1 MSAALVLDASAALRV
16 AQGSA
21 DGRAALDAADEVIAP
36 SLFAAEVANA
46 LWKYVRAGQ
55 LSADEALG
63 MLHDAVA
70 ACDRLEPI
78 DSAAAAAALQAA
90 GDGPHPIYDWL
101 YLNLARDRGATL
113 VTADTRLA
121 ALARSKAVN
130 VAQV

>member
-1 MSAALVLDASAALRV
+1 VV
-16 AQGSA
+16 
-21 DGRAALDAADEVIAP
+21 AP

-55 LSADEALG
+55 LAADEALS

-70 ACDRLEPI
+70 ACDRLEPL

-90 GDGPHPIYDWL
+90 AGGQHPIYDWL
-101 YLNLARDRGATL
+101 YLNLARDRDATL
-113 VTADTRLA
+113 VTADARLA
-121 ALARSKAVN
+121 ALARSKGVR